1 MNIFY
6 LSHDIKECA
15 QYHVDKHVVKMI
27 LEYSQLLSTA
37 HQILDNGIDIDP
49 ILYKATHKNHPSA
62 IWARLN
68 SENYKWLYSLLTEL
82 HREYT
87 YRYGR
92 IHKSSELLD
101 ALAKLP
107 RNISIGN
114 FTQPTPAMPE
124 QYIQSDSIQAYRDYY
139 RGEKTRM
146 HNWKNREKPQWL
158 N

>member
-37 HQILDNGIDIDP
+37 HRELDTDVNP
-49 ILYKATHKNHPSA
+49 ILYKSTHKNHPSA
-62 IWARLN
+62 IWARAS
-68 SENYKWLYSLLTEL
+68 SENYKWLYSLLVEL
-82 HREYT
+82 HQEYT

-92 IHKSSELLD
+92 IHKSSELLE
-101 ALAKLP
+101 ALAELP
-107 RNISIGN
+107 KNIHIKA

-124 QYIQSDSIQAYRDYY
+124 QYIQSDSIQSYRDYY
-139 RGEKTRM
+139 QGEKTRM
-146 HNWKNREKPQWL
+146 HSWKKREKPQWL
-158 N
+158 H